1 MAKSLIT
8 NRVNGST
15 KTYAVATSPANA
27 QSFAET
33 FLEGEFAVY
42 KSVSKTG
49 SDVVTVA
56 PILFSVMFKDE
67 TTGNKGYG
75 NFVLPATKT
84 ENDLFTALMGTTLN
98 GVHIDYV
105 TTLSQRI
112 CDKF

>member
-27 QSFAET
+27 QTFAEA
-33 FLEGEFAVY
+33 FLEGEYAIY
-42 KSVSKTG
+42 KSVAKVG
-49 SDVVTVA
+49 NDVVTAA

-67 TTGNKGYG
+67 TTGAKGYA
-75 NFVLPATKT
+75 NFVLPASKT

-98 GVHIDYV
+98 GVKIDYV
-105 TTLSQRI
+105 TTMSQRI
-112 CDKF
+112 CEKF